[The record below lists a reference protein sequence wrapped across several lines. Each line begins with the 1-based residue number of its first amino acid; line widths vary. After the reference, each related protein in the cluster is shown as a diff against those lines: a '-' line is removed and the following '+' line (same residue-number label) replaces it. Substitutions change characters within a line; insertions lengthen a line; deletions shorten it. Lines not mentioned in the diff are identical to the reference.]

1 MKGDFY
7 MKSIFS
13 ENAPAPIG
21 PYSQAIEANG
31 FIYTS
36 GQIALG
42 PSSGEIVSEK
52 LEEQVHQVIKNLQAV
67 LLAAGADLNN
77 VVKTTIFLASM
88 NDFAKV
94 NEIYASYFN
103 ESKPAR
109 STVEVSRLPKNVLV
123 EIDCIAVKENA

>member
-1 MKGDFY
+1 MKGMFN
-7 MKSIFS
+7 MKSIIS

-21 PYSQAIEANG
+21 PYSQAIEVNG

-36 GQIALG
+36 GQIALD
-42 PSSGEIVSEK
+42 PVSMEIVSEK
-52 LEEQVHQVIKNLQAV
+52 LEDQVHQVINNLKSV
-67 LLAAGADLNN
+67 LNAADTDLSK

-88 NDFAKV
+88 NDFVKV

-109 STVEVSRLPKNVLV
+109 STVEVSCLPKNVLI
-123 EIDCIAVKENA
+123 EIDCIAVK